1 MPDLCGLYSQ
11 EVGSMFV
18 HVDNGTPP
26 LLIAVNSR
34 FHNSYLIIEGL
45 RYHTAYTEDET
56 DYLKTAEVL
65 LTHSANP
72 NINSNDP
79 TYPSPIFYAL
89 ENHVLLQLLIEN
101 GAEVNIA
108 NEKGQ
113 TPLCVLVEMIDDAK
127 AAKILVEG
135 GAEVDP
141 PECNP
146 LYTAIS
152 LHHM

>member
-1 MPDLCGLYSQ
+1 M
-11 EVGSMFV
+11 GSILV

-45 RYHTAYTEDET
+45 RYATAYSDEDS

-79 TYPSPIFYAL
+79 TYPTPVFYAL
-89 ENHVLLQLLIEN
+89 ENPVLL
-101 GAEVNIA
+101 
-108 NEKGQ
+108 
-113 TPLCVLVEMIDDAK
+113 
-127 AAKILVEG
+127 
-135 GAEVDP
+135 
-141 PECNP
+141 
-146 LYTAIS
+146 
-152 LHHM
+152 